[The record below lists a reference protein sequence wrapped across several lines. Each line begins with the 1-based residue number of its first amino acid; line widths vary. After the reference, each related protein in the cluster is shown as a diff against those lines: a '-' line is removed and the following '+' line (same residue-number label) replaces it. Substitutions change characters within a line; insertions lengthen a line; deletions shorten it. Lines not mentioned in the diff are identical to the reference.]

1 MTAEQVTDTLVLP
14 NFAETVEVAPVEAPV
29 DRQDLRRRAAV
40 AACDAA
46 AAVATATALGWA
58 LDSLPLQQALLVP
71 AGWTITAWAVG
82 AYHRRRLKIRLGDAR
97 GLLVTTVTLLAVT
110 SVVATLLSLSGAR
123 PLILVAVP
131 ATAVAAAL
139 SRVALRRFTRVG
151 EALAAAP
158 LVLYGPQDAVR
169 QFCAAAGRDRSGPT
183 IAAACITDLG
193 RAGGERASWAGW
205 DGPGAAERAAD
216 LAALAATGGPGG
228 RGLTVVD
235 VTAGLADDPEAAL
248 DAVVE
253 TVRRSGADT
262 VVVTGHCDPDAL
274 RALSWRLEAHAVGV
288 AVTPLWPVSAERVSV
303 RCYGDA
309 TLVEVAPP
317 RYDGA
322 RLTLRHLVDRAI
334 AALALVVL
342 SPALLGVAAAV
353 KLTSPGPV
361 FFTQYRTGQG
371 GRRFRLLKFRTM
383 VADAEALKGALA
395 TANQYT
401 AGTLFK
407 VRNDP
412 RVTPVGA
419 ILRALSLD
427 ELPQLVNVVRG
438 DMALVGPRPTA
449 TPPEQMRP
457 DYRRRTLVKPGMTGL
472 WQVSGRSNLP
482 WEEAVRLDLRYVE
495 NRSLGMDFDIVCRTL
510 PAVLSRDG
518 AY

>member
-1 MTAEQVTDTLVLP
+1 MTAEQVTDTLLLP
-14 NFAETVEVAPVEAPV
+14 SFADTVEVAPLEAPI

-46 AAVATATALGWA
+46 AAVATAVALGWA
-58 LDSLPLQQALLVP
+58 LDSLPLQQSLAVP
-71 AGWTITAWAVG
+71 AGWTLTAWAVG
-82 AYHRRRLKIRLGDAR
+82 SYHRRRLKIRLGDVR
-97 GLLVTTVTLLAVT
+97 GLALTTVTLLAVT

-131 ATAVAAAL
+131 ATAVSAAL

-151 EALAAAP
+151 ESLAAAP
-158 LVLYGPQDAVR
+158 LVLYGPQEAVR
-169 QFCAAAGRDRSGPT
+169 RFCAAAGRDRTGPT
-183 IAAACITDLG
+183 IAAACVTDLG
-193 RAGGERASWAGW
+193 RAPW
-205 DGPGAAERAAD
+205 AAD

-235 VTAGLADDPEAAL
+235 ATACPGDDPAAAL
-248 DAVVE
+248 DTVVD
-253 TVRRSGADT
+253 TVRRTGADT
-262 VVVTGHCDPDAL
+262 VVVAGECDPDAL
-274 RALSWRLEAHAVGV
+274 RALSWRLEEHAVGV
-288 AVTPLWPVSAERVSV
+288 AVTPLWPVSADRVSV

-309 TLVEVAPP
+309 TLVEVTPP

-334 AALALVVL
+334 AALALLIL
-342 SPALLGVAAAV
+342 SPAFLGVAAVV

-361 FFTQYRTGQG
+361 FFTQLRTGQG

-383 VADAEALKGALA
+383 VADAETLKAALV

-407 VRNDP
+407 VRHDP

-419 ILRALSLD
+419 VLRALSLD
-427 ELPQLVNVVRG
+427 ELPQLVNVLRG

-495 NRSLGMDFDIVCRTL
+495 NRSLSMDVDIVCRTL

>member
-14 NFAETVEVAPVEAPV
+14 SFAETVEVAPLVTSA
-29 DRQDLRRRAAV
+29 DRQDVRRRAAV
-40 AACDAA
+40 AACDAIAALATA
-46 AAVATATALGWA
+46 AALGAL
-58 LDSLPLQQALLVP
+58 LDALPLQQALAVP
-71 AGWTITAWAVG
+71 AGWTLTAWAVG

-97 GLLVTTVTLLAVT
+97 GLMLTTVTLWAVAAVGT
-110 SVVATLLSLSGAR
+110 TLVPLSGQRA
-123 PLILVAVP
+123 LVLAAVP
-131 ATAVAAAL
+131 ATAAAVALMRAAL
-139 SRVALRRFTRVG
+139 RQFTRVG
-151 EALAAAP
+151 DALAAAP
-158 LVLYGPQDAVR
+158 VVLYGPQDAVR
-169 QFCAAAGRDRSGPT
+169 RFCAAVRRDGRAPT
-183 IAAACITDLG
+183 VAAACVTDLD
-193 RAGGERASWAGW
+193 RTSWHE
-205 DGPGAAERAAD
+205 DGPLLVDATPRPDGA
-216 LAALAATGGPGG
+216 PGAS
-228 RGLTVVD
+228 V
-235 VTAGLADDPEAAL
+235 
-248 DAVVE
+248 DAVLA
-253 TVRRSGADT
+253 TVRRTGADT
-262 VVVTGHCDPDAL
+262 VVVTGEWDPDAL
-274 RALSWRLEAHAVGV
+274 QALSWRLEEHAVGV
-288 AVTPLWPVSAERVSV
+288 AVTPLWPVSPERVSV
-303 RCYGDA
+303 RAYGDA

-322 RLTLRHLVDRAI
+322 RLALRHLADRVV
-334 AALALVVL
+334 AAAALVVL
-342 SPALLGVAAAV
+342 SPVMLAVAAAV

-361 FFTQYRTGQG
+361 FFTQLRTGLG
-371 GRRFRLLKFRTM
+371 GHRFRLLKFRTM
-383 VADAEALKGALA
+383 VVDAEALKGALA

-412 RVTPVGA
+412 RVTPIGA
-419 ILRALSLD
+419 VLRALSLD

-495 NRSLGMDFDIVCRTL
+495 NRSLAMDLDIVRRTL